1 MPKLRIKRTADDI
14 KENEEKIVRLRR
26 VVNNVGSIKSFSE
39 KFNKNKCW
47 VGNLLNGINMI
58 KEDWLQEV
66 ENATGS

>member
-1 MPKLRIKRTADDI
+1 
-14 KENEEKIVRLRR
+14 LRR
-26 VVNNVGSIKSFSE
+26 VVNDVGSIKKFSDR
-39 KFNKNKCW
+39 FNKNKCW